1 MTDLGFESFY
11 RLVSSRRSNIN
22 IDSERKVDRATL
34 ERLCD
39 LIQLAPNH
47 RRTWPW
53 RVAVFEGESRGRLGN
68 CISEA
73 MKENGVD
80 AGRAQKARTKYFRA
94 PAIIVV
100 GAVSGANDLETLE
113 NKDAVAAGVQ
123 NLLLG
128 ATSLS
133 MATLWSSCES
143 LAMSAVKQICGFS
156 EDVFVSGIIYLGWPS
171 REVPVPQRP
180 PLDVKYFDFP

>member
-1 MTDLGFESFY
+1 MTDLGFENFY
-11 RLVSSRRSNIN
+11 KIASSRRSNIN
-22 IDSERKVDRATL
+22 IDSERNIDRATL

-53 RVAVFEGESRGRLGN
+53 RVAVFEGESRGRLGS
-68 CISEA
+68 CISDV

-80 AGRAQKARTKYFRA
+80 AGRAEKARTKYLRA

-100 GAVSGANDLETLE
+100 GAGSGANVLETIE

-128 ATSLS
+128 ATSLK

-143 LAMSAVKQICGFS
+143 LAMAAVNQICGFS
-156 EDVFVSGIIYLGWPS
+156 EDVFISGIIYLGWPS

-180 PLDVKYFDFP
+180 PLDIKYFDLP

>member
-1 MTDLGFESFY
+1 MTDLGFDGFH
-11 RLVSSRRSNIN
+11 RLASLRRSNIN
-22 IDSERKVDRATL
+22 IDSERKVDRATI
-34 ERLCD
+34 EKLCD

-68 CISEA
+68 CISTA
-73 MKENGVD
+73 MINNGVE
-80 AGRAQKARTKYFRA
+80 AGRAEKARTKYFRA

-100 GAVSGANDLETLE
+100 GAGSGANDLETLE
-113 NKDAVAAGVQ
+113 NKDAVAAGIQ

-128 ATSLS
+128 ATSLN

-143 LAMSAVKQICGFS
+143 LAMSSVNELCGFS
-156 EDVFVSGIIYLGWPS
+156 EDVFVSGIIYAGWPS
-171 REVPVPQRP
+171 REVPTPQRP
-180 PLDVKYFDFP
+180 PLDVKFY